1 MPIFPIVATEYIAS
15 FLPVFLGVTAVISL
29 VLEML
34 YSYSGAYIFS
44 TSFVTTFSIINILLL
59 SLLFGVL
66 YFVTWRDYQ
75 KVGYDKLVEGLV
87 FTQIGII
94 FMIVIFIA
102 TIVARYSVSIATKLL
117 CY

>member
-1 MPIFPIVATEYIAS
+1 MPIFTIVATEYITS
-15 FLPVFLGVTAVISL
+15 FLPVSLGITVVVSL

-34 YSYSGAYIFS
+34 YLYSGAYIFS
-44 TSFVTTFSIINILLL
+44 TSFVTTFSIINIVLLL
-59 SLLFGVL
+59 LLFGAL

-75 KVGYDKLVEGLV
+75 KVGYEKLVDGLI

-102 TIVARYSVSIATKLL
+102 TIIARYTVSMATKLL
-117 CY
+117 CN